1 MSEKDLKSEAAQ
13 WTCAKCSLPLEMGK
27 VNVGYLGHYFTVNL
41 PRCSQCGQVLI
52 TAELAMGQMVEAE
65 KFLEDK

>member
-1 MSEKDLKSEAAQ
+1 MSEKDTTSEAKQ
-13 WTCAKCSLPLEMGK
+13 WMCAKCSLPLGMGK
-27 VNVGYLGHYFTVNL
+27 VNIGYLGHYFTVDL

-52 TAELAMGQMVEAE
+52 TADLAMGKMVEAE